1 MTELA
6 ILMIKTVV
14 TTIDVMFGAVLICGK
29 GGNQKEKIA
38 YSVFM
43 LGNIVAMWIQATVS
57 DAFQKLGVAGI
68 DEYIEK

>member
-29 GGNQKEKIA
+29 GVLGVYAGQ
-38 YSVFM
+38 YCCHLD
-43 LGNIVAMWIQATVS
+43 LGNGFRCVS
-57 DAFQKLGVAGI
+57 EV
-68 DEYIEK
+68 E